1 MAGWSEKSVENML
14 GIHGH
19 LDQVGL
25 AEVDAPYAENVVP
38 ISRVTQMR
46 KIHETPVAEGVL
58 KSRDRP
64 MRAR

>member
-14 GIHGH
+14 RIHGH

-38 ISRVTQMR
+38 ISRVTQ
-46 KIHETPVAEGVL
+46 
-58 KSRDRP
+58 
-64 MRAR
+64 